1 MKNCTPSIL
10 TSSNNSN
17 LYPVGCVIMAS
28 GVGSRF
34 GGDKLMVDFG
44 GRPMIDWVLEATSDL
59 FQPRIVVTRNQDVK
73 AYCEKKG
80 IEVIH
85 HEMPGQNDTVRLG
98 VEHMPGSVKGCMFF
112 VSDQPFLTKTSIKA
126 LLDAAVL
133 SPDKIWRVAYK
144 DRVGAPVYFPVSL
157 FSELKELPFDKGG
170 SVVIKNHINMV
181 ETVEVLSE
189 IELEDI
195 DTKKD
200 YELWGRLLCQ

>member
-10 TSSNNSN
+10 TSSNNTN

-44 GRPMIDWVLEATSDL
+44 DRPMIDWVLEATSDL
-59 FQPRIVVTRNQDVK
+59 FQSRIVVTRNQDVK

-80 IEVIH
+80 IEVIY

-133 SPDKIWRVAYK
+133 SSDKIWRVAYK

-157 FSELKELPFDKGG
+157 FSELRNCHL
-170 SVVIKNHINMV
+170 IKA
-181 ETVEVLSE
+181 EA
-189 IELEDI
+189 
-195 DTKKD
+195 
-200 YELWGRLLCQ
+200 WLLKIILIW